1 MMKLKQSL
9 TTMFEECNI
18 FDLDLDVIKMINEH
32 RILSHKLSFLDL
44 CSLSED
50 WFAAGSAET
59 LGHVLTV
66 GEGRE
71 AGATVEHPDRGPGI
85 HSEQ

>member
-1 MMKLKQSL
+1 
-9 TTMFEECNI
+9 
-18 FDLDLDVIKMINEH
+18 MINEH
-32 RILSHKLSFLDL
+32 GILSHKLSFLDL

-59 LGHVLTV
+59 LGHVLTE

-71 AGATVEHPDRGPGI
+71 AGATVEHPD
-85 HSEQ
+85 